1 MWEGENK
8 QDLKEQAKKELTQ
21 YEALL
26 HLVKNNDL
34 GCHVECA
41 GFSLGLCNNSKIIPA
56 IKHTIKEIKK
66 AINGEPNEWE

>member
-1 MWEGENK
+1 MWEETPESLKK
-8 QDLKEQAKKELTQ
+8 QAQNELTK

-26 HLVKNNDL
+26 HLVKNNEL
-34 GCHVECA
+34 GCHIECG

-56 IKHTIKEIKK
+56 IKYTINEIKK

>member
-1 MWEGENK
+1 MWEETPESLKK
-8 QDLKEQAKKELTQ
+8 QAQKELTK

-26 HLVKNNDL
+26 HLVKNNEL
-34 GCHVECA
+34 GCHIECG
-41 GFSLGLCNNSKIIPA
+41 GFSMGLCNNSKIIPA